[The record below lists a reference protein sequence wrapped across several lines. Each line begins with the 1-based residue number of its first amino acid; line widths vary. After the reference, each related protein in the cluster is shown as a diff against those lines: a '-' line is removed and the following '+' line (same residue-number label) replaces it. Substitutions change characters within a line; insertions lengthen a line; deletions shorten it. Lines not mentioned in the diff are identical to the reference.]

1 LLSLIHISPNGTQ
14 LLSGPFFSKS
24 CSFVLQ
30 YAYCGFFSIYVLPY
44 YFGNL
49 DLNSLVLDGWSAE
62 YNEWA
67 FKYVQHVIVAVENP
81 SAQQIEF
88 LHKNSAHSAMLH
100 LTFLTSKLRT
110 LAFAAH
116 TK

>member
-24 CSFVLQ
+24 CSFILQ

-67 FKYVQHVIVAVENP
+67 FKFPCPVEPSVIVAVENP
-81 SAQQIEF
+81 RGSANRIFRQ
-88 LHKNSAHSAMLH
+88 K
-100 LTFLTSKLRT
+100 
-110 LAFAAH
+110 
-116 TK
+116 